1 MTHEPD
7 RPTRRPDPGTDTF
20 TPVPATRHTPPAGR
34 SRAASREQ
42 AGKRERGNVRKTVA
56 GYDDRGAV
64 DRLVRDLRIGSSVLC
79 RSIMSAPWGF
89 GIAGREAGSFHVVV
103 EGGGWLEVDGADG
116 PVAMAAGDVAVLP
129 SGR

>member
-64 DRLVRDLRIGSSVLC
+64 DRLVRDLRIGS
-79 RSIMSAPWGF
+79 APLLPPLIFPPRGVWV
-89 GIAGREAGSFHVVV
+89 AGGAGGHF
-103 EGGGWLEVDGADG
+103 
-116 PVAMAAGDVAVLP
+116 P
-129 SGR
+129 